1 MNTNKIIRLR
11 FPGLCHTDRKDD
23 QSSHFPGL
31 WHTDRNADKQLI
43 SLLALIISFAPL
55 FVKAQ
60 TLTLTQ
66 CINEAL
72 TNNVQLN
79 ITKRT
84 NDINAVNLTQAK
96 NAQYP
101 SLNGNANQGF
111 SFGRSLNPI
120 TYQYVNQNIA
130 TNAFSLTST
139 FVIYEGRQLAN
150 TILQDRA
157 LYEAG
162 KMDIETY
169 KNTIILG
176 VASGYLQ
183 VLLDN
188 ELIKIADSTIKS
200 DKQQIE
206 ITKVMVAAG
215 SVPQLNLY
223 QVQSQLAADQ
233 LTKTNNQNQLAL
245 DRLTLEQ
252 LMDKPDSTGFDIDKP
267 QLQDPPAR
275 LDSVP
280 AANIYNQSVENQPQ
294 VKSTEKKL
302 DGANYGIDIAR
313 GAAYP
318 RLVLN
323 SSISTNYSSN
333 RDQTTLQ
340 TVPFPEIGYLQ
351 GNPSQLVIGYP
362 EQRTVSSNYPF
373 FNQVG
378 DNIGEGF
385 IFALTIP
392 IFNNYLIR
400 ANVQQAKINKDVA
413 FLNDKYTREQYRK
426 TIEQSYTDFVGTHRQ
441 YLSSEEALR
450 TETEAYNTMVVKYKG
465 GAVNASDLILE
476 KNKYTTAQST
486 VAQAKYNFIF
496 KQKVLDFYQGK
507 PITL

>member
-1 MNTNKIIRLR
+1 MNYKKL
-11 FPGLCHTDRKDD
+11 K
-23 QSSHFPGL
+23 
-31 WHTDRNADKQLI
+31 
-43 SLLALIISFAPL
+43 SLFFLVAIFIPLAALP
-55 FVKAQ
+55 Q
-60 TLTLTQ
+60 TMTLQQ

-72 TNNVQLN
+72 QKNVQLN

-84 NDINAVNLTQAK
+84 NDIYSVNLTQAK
-96 NAQYP
+96 YAQYP

-111 SFGRSLNPI
+111 SFGKSLNPI

-139 FVIYEGRQLAN
+139 FVIFEGRQLTN

-162 KMDIETY
+162 KLDIETY
-169 KNTIILG
+169 KNTITLG
-176 VASGYLQ
+176 VTSAYLQ
-183 VLLDN
+183 ILLDN

-200 DKQQIE
+200 DKRQID

-223 QVQSQLAADQ
+223 QVQSQLAADN
-233 LTKTNNQNQLAL
+233 LTLTNNKNQLAL

-252 LMDKPDSTGFDIDKP
+252 LMEKPDTAAFDVDKPELP
-267 QLQDPPAR
+267 DPPAQI
-275 LDSVP
+275 DSVP
-280 AANIYNQSVENQPQ
+280 PSKIYTQSVENQPQ

-302 DGANYGIDIAR
+302 DGAKYGIDIAK

-318 RLVLN
+318 RLLLN

-333 RDQTTLQ
+333 RNLSTSQIILQ
-340 TVPFPEIGYLQ
+340 NENIGYLQ
-351 GNPSQLVIGYP
+351 SNPSELVYGNVP
-362 EQRTVSSNYPF
+362 TQRITNSTYPF
-373 FNQVG
+373 FNQFG

-385 IFALTIP
+385 IFSLTIP

-400 ANVQQAKINKDVA
+400 ANIQQAVINKDVA
-413 FLNDKYTREQYRK
+413 FLNDQYTRDQYRK
-426 TIEQSYTDFVGTHRQ
+426 TIEQSYTDFTGTHNQ
-441 YLSSEEALR
+441 YVSSLEALR

-465 GAVNASDLILE
+465 GAVNASELILE
-476 KNKYTTAQST
+476 KNKFVTSQST

-507 PITL
+507 QITL